1 MLSLRRHLKTA
12 LMAAAG
18 LTGDSPLFLLD
29 YLLRFLRVALLL
41 SLWRTLLGPRGGAS
55 GMALASVLAYT
66 LVSEVFAEQLSV
78 QTELRTSLWD
88 GSIAMR
94 CLQPAGI
101 VAQFAA
107 DMMGRWAFNF
117 AAFSLPLLLLAP
129 VLGVDPRPADAAA
142 ALLFLCSLLFAVA
155 IGLAME
161 FLWGALAVRMA
172 AGIWMVDQ
180 LRNAVTMLLSG
191 ALLPLALLPWGIGRI
206 FQWLPFASMAS
217 TPLRLYTGTG
227 SPGLLAL
234 QVGWAVLLGLAAAW
248 AWRRSRERMVSY
260 GG

>member
-1 MLSLRRHLKTA
+1 
-12 LMAAAG
+12 
-18 LTGDSPLFLLD
+18 
-29 YLLRFLRVALLL
+29 
-41 SLWRTLLGPRGGAS
+41 
-55 GMALASVLAYT
+55 MALGSVLTYT

-78 QTELRTSLWD
+78 QTELRGSLWD

-94 CLQPAGI
+94 CLQPVGV

-107 DMMGRWAFNF
+107 GMMGRWAFNF

-129 VLGVDPRPADAAA
+129 ALRVDPRPADAAA

-155 IGLAME
+155 IGLAIE
-161 FLWGALAVRMA
+161 FLWGALAVRIA
-172 AGIWMVDQ
+172 VGIWMVEQ
-180 LRNAVTMLLSG
+180 LRNAVTALLSG

-227 SPGLLAL
+227 SPWLLAL
-234 QVGWAVLLGLAAAW
+234 QVGWAVFLGLAAAW